1 MGNSR
6 VDNVTVIGA
15 GIMGVGIAQ
24 TFAQAELTVKLVDMN
39 QKILK
44 DALAQIEANLTLFKE
59 YKLLEESVT
68 KILSRINLI
77 PLDSLETAI
86 LNCQYIVEVIPENL
100 NAKKELLVRI
110 EKVNSSG
117 VISSNTGSFTIN
129 ELSQGMKHPER
140 VIGVHYINPAH
151 IIPAVEVHKGD
162 KTSEETVELTRTLL
176 IKSGK
181 KPIMVRKAFPGFLI
195 NRLTGAME
203 REIDFLLDEGVVT
216 PEDLDEAVKGS
227 IGFRGACLGPQ
238 EAEDMIGLDT
248 SAIASARIF
257 KALSNRTDVSKE
269 LLDKV
274 KAGDLGIKTGKGWY
288 DYKGKTREQVLDAN
302 NRKLLQQLAV
312 YKEREKESR
321 G

>member
-1 MGNSR
+1 
-6 VDNVTVIGA
+6 
-15 GIMGVGIAQ
+15 
-24 TFAQAELTVKLVDMN
+24 MN
-39 QKILK
+39 QKILEGS
-44 DALAQIEANLTLFKE
+44 LAQVEANLKLFNE
-59 YKLLEESVT
+59 YNLLEEKVAN
-68 KILSRINLI
+68 ILARIK
-77 PLDSLETAI
+77 PLLLESLESAI
-86 LNCQYIVEVIPENL
+86 PNCQYIVEVIPEIL
-100 NAKKELLVRI
+100 NAKRELLARI

-117 VISSNTGSFTIN
+117 VISSNTGSVTIN
-129 ELSQGMKHPER
+129 ELCQGMKHPER

-151 IIPAVEVHKGD
+151 IIPAVEVHKGE
-162 KTSEETVELTRTLL
+162 KTTDETVEFTRALL

-181 KPIMVRKAFPGFLI
+181 KPIMVRKTFPGFLI

-248 SAIASARIF
+248 SATVSARIF

-288 DYKGKTREQVLDAN
+288 DYAGKSREQVLDAN
-302 NRKLLQQLAV
+302 NRKLLRQLAV
-312 YKEREKESR
+312 YREREKES
-321 G
+321 GN